1 MAYVNLKKVLAGGGM
16 TVGFFLL
23 PAAALA
29 QHDGSPPTTITS
41 NPILNITE
49 VLTGLAAAFIA
60 FQAAV
65 AYREGRIGRGITWVA
80 VGMVIMAVGHFILVS
95 RRFFHL
101 DPLGFLGS
109 TGRRPTRRGRAA
121 PCRDADRRFLLR
133 NHARPGRSHDRVDGL
148 VGAPGASGEERQR
161 EVLPAHNR

>member
-1 MAYVNLKKVLAGGGM
+1 MAYANLKKVLAGGAM
-16 TVGFFLL
+16 TVASFLF

-29 QHDGSPPTTITS
+29 QHDGTPPTTITT

-49 VLTGLAAAFIA
+49 VLTGLAAAFVA

-95 RRFFHL
+95 RRFFHV

-109 TGRRPTRRGRAA
+109 TGSSVAFSLAVFASFISSAAGFYLIRKAADQTR
-121 PCRDADRRFLLR
+121 
-133 NHARPGRSHDRVDGL
+133 
-148 VGAPGASGEERQR
+148 
-161 EVLPAHNR
+161 

>member
-1 MAYVNLKKVLAGGGM
+1 MAHANLKKVFHGGAM
-16 TVGFFLL
+16 TVGSLL
-23 PAAALA
+23 FPAGALA
-29 QHDGSPPTTITS
+29 QHDASAPTITS

-49 VLTGLAAAFIA
+49 VLTGLAAAFVA

-109 TGRRPTRRGRAA
+109 TGSAIAFSLAVFASFISSAAGFYLIRKAADQTR
-121 PCRDADRRFLLR
+121 
-133 NHARPGRSHDRVDGL
+133 
-148 VGAPGASGEERQR
+148 
-161 EVLPAHNR
+161 

>member
-1 MAYVNLKKVLAGGGM
+1 MAHANLKKALTGGAM

-29 QHDGSPPTTITS
+29 QHDGSSTSTITTS
-41 NPILNITE
+41 PILNITE
-49 VLTGLAAAFIA
+49 VLTGLSAAFVA

-95 RRFFHL
+95 RRFFHI
-101 DPLGFLGS
+101 DPLGFLGA
-109 TGRRPTRRGRAA
+109 TGSSVAFSLAVFASFISSAA
-121 PCRDADRRFLLR
+121 GFYLIRKAADQSR
-133 NHARPGRSHDRVDGL
+133 
-148 VGAPGASGEERQR
+148 
-161 EVLPAHNR
+161 

>member
-1 MAYVNLKKVLAGGGM
+1 M
-16 TVGFFLL
+16 
-23 PAAALA
+23 A
-29 QHDGSPPTTITS
+29 QHDGSPPTTIAT

-49 VLTGLAAAFIA
+49 VLTGLAAAFVA

-109 TGRRPTRRGRAA
+109 TGSSVAFSLAVFASFISSAAGFYLIRKAADQTR
-121 PCRDADRRFLLR
+121 
-133 NHARPGRSHDRVDGL
+133 
-148 VGAPGASGEERQR
+148 
-161 EVLPAHNR
+161 

>member
-1 MAYVNLKKVLAGGGM
+1 MVHVKPKKVLVGGAMMAGS
-16 TVGFFLL
+16 LL
-23 PAAALA
+23 FPVVAYAH
-29 QHDGSPPTTITS
+29 HDGSPPATITS

-95 RRFFHL
+95 RRFLHM

-109 TGRRPTRRGRAA
+109 TGSTVAFSLAVFASFVSSAAGFYLIRKAADQTR
-121 PCRDADRRFLLR
+121 
-133 NHARPGRSHDRVDGL
+133 
-148 VGAPGASGEERQR
+148 
-161 EVLPAHNR
+161 